1 MGEETAPMPER
12 KVFMQWAPDVASMVE
27 MEALCASLQN
37 SLEKDSPDTSLHLTL
52 SLEGARAPKFSELR
66 KLLSL
71 LEPLVQR
78 GSVQIGTF
86 HIVCE
91 EPKTRK
97 LLEFCGFPLV
107 ASFTE
112 ECPIASN

>member
-1 MGEETAPMPER
+1 MPEK

-27 MEALCASLQN
+27 MEALCASL
-37 SLEKDSPDTSLHLTL
+37 EKDSPETSLHLTL

-78 GSVQIGTF
+78 GSVHIGTF
-86 HIVCE
+86 DIVCE

-107 ASFTE
+107 ASFAK